1 MKGIQVSVPPKDTPG
16 LLKGWAFPFVERH
29 AMSEKCLKPK
39 NPVKTQKKPSFT
51 WNFTQNRV
59 INCKKA
65 HDAISEEKAR
75 RLP

>member
-1 MKGIQVSVPPKDTPG
+1 MLTDMQCPK
-16 LLKGWAFPFVERH
+16 KAR
-29 AMSEKCLKPK
+29 KRKKPK

-51 WNFTQNRV
+51 WDFTQNRA

-75 RLP
+75 RLPYFR